1 MEEDLEQKKTVCI
14 VDDNN
19 DIREIYRMKFQREGF
34 VVVTAKDGEEGLR
47 VIREKRPDIIVLD
60 IEMPVL
66 DGLGVLHTLKKD
78 PELADIPVIVLSN
91 IDNDSLFREVSEL
104 GAAQHYLIKAL
115 TEPQKVVDIAFEVLA
130 DQGEAIS

>member
-1 MEEDLEQKKTVCI
+1 MEEDLKSKKIACI

-34 VVVTAKDGEEGLR
+34 AVVTAKDGEEGLR
-47 VIREKRPDIIVLD
+47 VIRDKRPNVIILD

-78 PELADIPVIVLSN
+78 QELADIPVIVLSN
-91 IDNDSLFREVSEL
+91 IDNEAMFQEVSEL
-104 GAAQHYLIKAL
+104 GAAQHYLIKAI
-115 TEPQKVVDIAFEVLA
+115 TDPQKVVDIAFEAIA
-130 DQGEAIS
+130 DREK

>member
-1 MEEDLEQKKTVCI
+1 MEEDLKPKKIACI

-34 VVVTAKDGEEGLR
+34 AVMTAKDGEEGLR
-47 VIREKRPDIIVLD
+47 VIREKKPDVIILD

-78 PELADIPVIVLSN
+78 QELADIPVIILSN
-91 IDNDSLFREVSEL
+91 IDNEAMFQEVTEL
-104 GAAQHYLIKAL
+104 GAAQHYLIKAI
-115 TEPQKVVDIAFEVLA
+115 TDPQKVVDIAFEAIA
-130 DQGEAIS
+130 DREK